1 MMKVLVVNN
10 TRQSGLKKRP
20 SNLKLY
26 LGIIIIIVFVH
37 EHVRFL

>member
-1 MMKVLVVNN
+1 MLKVLVVNN

-26 LGIIIIIVFVH
+26 LGIIVFVH